1 MKLVK
6 MKGKDAFLLS
16 LKKSSI
22 MFTKP
27 DNSLQVLF
35 ERSDDKFLCIVKKYG
50 TATNADEAIELTFE
64 EYKKSFGKCWKEH
77 WFFNI
82 YSDKKIITDN

>member
-1 MKLVK
+1 
-6 MKGKDAFLLS
+6 
-16 LKKSSI
+16 

-50 TATNADEAIELTFE
+50 TATNADEAIAAAMTT
-64 EYKKSFGKCWKEH
+64 KGTTKSPLED
-77 WFFNI
+77 I
-82 YSDKKIITDN
+82 MMS

>member
-1 MKLVK
+1 MIIVT

-16 LKKSSI
+16 LKRSSL

-35 ERSDDKFLCIVKKYG
+35 ERDGDKFLCIVKKYG
-50 TATNADEAIELTFE
+50 VKTNPEEAIALTFD
-64 EYKKSFGKCWKEH
+64 EYKKSFGRCWKEQ
-77 WFFNI
+77 WFFNFFK
-82 YSDKKIITDN
+82 DKKIITWR